1 MLYCCHPRIV
11 ATFLIIDYTHK
22 QCPYASLVMLSASLA
37 HKRSYDDAFE
47 LNVKAVEDAEKT
59 TNRAAARNFEVD
71 LDIHVC
77 SNNIY
82 IFIAALL

>member
-1 MLYCCHPRIV
+1 M
-11 ATFLIIDYTHK
+11 T
-22 QCPYASLVMLSASLA
+22 LSAGLA
-37 HKRSYDDAFE
+37 QKRSYDDAFE

-71 LDIHVC
+71 LDIHAC
-77 SNNIY
+77 SIY